1 MRQIQVYIEGNKL
14 DLFQDEQINV
24 TSKQQDINDISKVFS
39 DYSQSFS
46 VPSTPN
52 NDAIFSYFYN
62 SDFGDIEDVST
73 QFDVNV
79 RKEAFIEIDYTTFRR
94 GKIQLEKA
102 EIKNNQAYSYQVTF
116 YGEVTSLKD
125 KFGDEKLADLSYLS
139 TYGHAF
145 TGAEVQNRI
154 TDGNTNYVMRYPIIT
169 DRIVTYGDGASTD
182 ISPTGSDDI
191 AYNELF
197 PAIKIIGIF
206 AAIEIKY
213 GLDFQ
218 GAFLQDKRFQN
229 CFLWCKNKREFTFLT
244 STVDMNFLS
253 GGNLIN
259 QSLIY
264 DYLTYFD
271 LTENTL
277 SYSYQ
282 NPSLLFPISGFTPL
296 IVSHIIK
303 INVLSFSTTD
313 TYYIDVYK
321 NNVLTLTIEGT
332 GINPYLATQDF
343 AAQGLNETIYFRF
356 RATASM
362 DISFRC
368 EYKQTA
374 TGFESGNPTEY
385 QNIYYAD
392 TGVVTLS
399 ANIDP
404 IAYLP
409 DMKIADFFNGV
420 LKEFNLTCYGIEK
433 DVYQVEPLDDWYAKG
448 AIVDI
453 TQYTDIK
460 SIKIDR
466 IKLFKNIVFKYEKSE
481 NLLNQRFRENNNR
494 EYGDAQI
501 QYPYD
506 GGEYKIEQPFENMQF
521 NKFTG
526 TDLQV
531 GYTIDKDF
539 NQYVPNPMLLYMY
552 DETSATFRYDDGSFP
567 TAIQDLTEYMPFGQ
581 DMTLNGENYTLNFNA
596 EISTFT
602 LVSEQN
608 TLFAEYYF
616 GYLSNLFSLKNRRT
630 TLKAN
635 LPVSFL
641 TSLRLNDR
649 VVIRDRRYIIESIKS
664 NLNSGDVDFVLIND
678 FRPVLSDPDAPQE
691 KPIPIPSNANCVDV
705 KILLPLNCVQ
715 ADVTTSDAGVTITP
729 STLTSDGF
737 VEVCVPANDNTN
749 VLKTEDNADYVN
761 TEDLADR
768 IKTEQNDANIYTLTV
783 TYTFQNGT
791 TSTTQI
797 YLTQNP

>member
-1 MRQIQVYIEGNKL
+1 MRQIQVYIEGQKL
-14 DLFQDEQINV
+14 DLFEDEQINV

-52 NDAIFSYFYN
+52 NDSIFSYFYN
-62 SDFGDIEDVST
+62 SDYGDFQDVTT

-79 RKEAFIEIDYTTFRR
+79 RKEALIEIDYTTFRR

-102 EIKNNQAYSYQVTF
+102 EIKDNRSDSYQITF

-125 KFGDEKLADLSYLS
+125 KFGDEKLADLTYLA
-139 TYGHAF
+139 TYGHAY

-154 TDGNTNYVMRYPIIT
+154 TDGSTNYVMRYPIIT
-169 DRIVTYGDGASTD
+169 DRIVTYQDGASTD
-182 ISPTGSDDI
+182 ISSTGTDDI

-197 PAIKIIGIF
+197 PAVKIIGIF

-244 STVDMNFLS
+244 STQDVNFTT
-253 GGNLIN
+253 GGQLIN
-259 QSLIY
+259 QSTY
-264 DYLTYFD
+264 TYLNYFNTTD
-271 LTENTL
+271 NTL
-277 SYSYQ
+277 NYTYYDWFS
-282 NPSLLFPISGFTPL
+282 LFPT
-296 IVSHIIK
+296 VSPGPIQVNHGTSIE
-303 INVLSFSTTD
+303 VLSVSTSD
-313 TYYIDVYK
+313 TYYIDVYI
-321 NNVLTLTIEGT
+321 NDVLSNTLDGNGAQEIIVANDQNV
-332 GINPYLATQDF
+332 
-343 AAQGLNETIYFRF
+343 QGLNKSIYFRF
-356 RATASM
+356 RSTATQ
-362 DISFRC
+362 DIQFRC
-368 EYKQTA
+368 KYQQLGTNLGGG
-374 TGFESGNPTEY
+374 TSTQV
-385 QNIYYAD
+385 QNIFYAD
-392 TGVVTLS
+392 TNTITVQ
-399 ANIDP
+399 AQIDP

-420 LKEFNLTCYGIEK
+420 LKEFNLTCYGIEE
-433 DVYQVEPLDDWYAKG
+433 DVYQVEPLDDWYNKG
-448 AIVDI
+448 AIVNI
-453 TQYTDIK
+453 TEYTDIK

-466 IKLFKNIVFKYEKSE
+466 IKLFKNILFKYEKSE
-481 NLLNQRFRENNNR
+481 NILNNQFRENNNR

-526 TDLQV
+526 TNLQV
-531 GYTIDKDF
+531 GYTVDKDL
-539 NQYVPNPMLLYMY
+539 NSYVPKPMLLYMY

-602 LVSEQN
+602 LVPEQN

-635 LPVSFL
+635 LPVSLL

-649 VVIRDRRYIIESIKS
+649 VIIRDKRYIIESMKS
-664 NLNSGDVDFVLIND
+664 NLNTGDVDFVLIND
-678 FRPVLSDPDAPQE
+678 FRPVLSDSSSQQE
-691 KPIPIPSNANCVDV
+691 KPIPVPENANCVDV
-705 KILLPLNCVQ
+705 KILLPVNCVQ
-715 ADVTTSDAGVTITP
+715 ADVTTTDAGVTITP

-737 VEVCVPANDNTN
+737 VEVCLPANNNTN
-749 VLKTEDNADYVN
+749 VLKTEDDADYIN
-761 TEDLADR
+761 TEDLAYR
-768 IKTEQNDANIYTLTV
+768 IKTEQNDATVYTLTV
-783 TYTFQNGT
+783 TYTFSNGLV
-791 TSTTQI
+791 STNNIYITQA
-797 YLTQNP
+797 P

>member
-1 MRQIQVYIEGNKL
+1 MRQIQVFIEGQRL
-14 DLFQDEQINV
+14 DLFKDEQINV

-125 KFGDEKLADLSYLS
+125 KFGDEKLADLTYLAS
-139 TYGHAF
+139 YGHAF

-197 PAIKIIGIF
+197 PAVKIIGIF

-213 GLDFQ
+213 GVDFQ

-229 CFLWCKNKREFTFLT
+229 CFLWCKNSREFTFLT
-244 STVDMNFLS
+244 ATQDMNFTT
-253 GGNLIN
+253 GGQLIN
-259 QSLIY
+259 QSTY
-264 DYLTYFD
+264 TYNNYFD
-271 LTENTL
+271 LTANTL
-277 SYSYQ
+277 TYTYYDAYQ
-282 NPSLLFPISGFTPL
+282 LFPNVQQGAIS
-296 IVSHIIK
+296 VSHIVGIE
-303 INVLSFSTTD
+303 VLSVSTSD
-313 TYYIDVYK
+313 TYYIDVYI
-321 NNVLTLTIEGT
+321 NNVLTFTLDGT
-332 GINPYLATQDF
+332 GAQPFNVANDLNV
-343 AAQGLNETIYFRF
+343 QGLNKTIYFRF
-356 RATASM
+356 RSTATQ
-362 DISFRC
+362 DIQFRCTYQQLGISFSAGQ
-368 EYKQTA
+368 QTQV
-374 TGFESGNPTEY
+374 
-385 QNIYYAD
+385 QNIFYAD
-392 TGVVTLS
+392 TATITIT
-399 ANIDP
+399 ATIDP
-404 IAYLP
+404 LAYIP
-409 DMKIADFFNGV
+409 DMKVADFFNGV

-466 IKLFKNIVFKYEKSE
+466 IKLFKNIVFKYEQSE
-481 NLLNQRFRENNNR
+481 NLLNNQFRELFGR

-531 GYTIDKDF
+531 GYTVDKDF
-539 NQYVPNPMLLYMY
+539 NSYVPKPMLLYMY

-602 LVSEQN
+602 LQVEQN

-616 GYLSNLFSLKNRRT
+616 GYLTNLFSLKNRRT

-635 LPVSFL
+635 IPVSFL

-649 VVIRDRRYIIESIKS
+649 LVIRDRRYIIESMQS
-664 NLNSGDVDFVLIND
+664 NLNSGDVNFVLIND
-678 FRPVLSDPDAPQE
+678 FRPVLSDPGSQPE
-691 KPIPIPSNANCVDV
+691 KPVPMPEAAGCVDV

-715 ADVTTSDAGVTITP
+715 ADITTSDPGVTITP

-737 VEVCVPANDNTN
+737 VEVCIPANDNTN
-749 VLKTEDNADYVN
+749 LLKTEDDADYVN

-768 IKTEQNDANIYTLTV
+768 IKTEDNDAQIYTLLV
-783 TYTFQNGT
+783 TYTFQNGLV
-791 TSTTQI
+791 STTNI
-797 YLTQNP
+797 YINQAP

>member
-125 KFGDEKLADLSYLS
+125 KFGDEKLADLSYLA

-154 TDGNTNYVMRYPIIT
+154 TDGNTNYVLRYPIIT

-197 PAIKIIGIF
+197 PAIKVIGIF

-213 GLDFQ
+213 GVDFQ

-244 STVDMNFLS
+244 STQDVNFTT
-253 GGNLIN
+253 GGQLIN
-259 QSLIY
+259 QSTYTYLNY
-264 DYLTYFD
+264 FNTTDNTLTYTYADWF
-271 LTENTL
+271 
-277 SYSYQ
+277 S
-282 NPSLLFPISGFTPL
+282 LFPS
-296 IVSHIIK
+296 VSPGPVQVNHITSIE
-303 INVLSFSTTD
+303 ILSVSTSD
-313 TYYIDVYK
+313 TYYIDVYI
-321 NNVLTLTIEGT
+321 NDVLVNTYDGSGAQEFIVANDLNV
-332 GINPYLATQDF
+332 
-343 AAQGLNETIYFRF
+343 QGLNKSIYFRF
-356 RATASM
+356 RSTATQ
-362 DISFRC
+362 DIQFRC
-368 EYKQTA
+368 KYQQLGTNLGGGA
-374 TGFESGNPTEY
+374 TTQV
-385 QNIYYAD
+385 QNIFYAD
-392 TGVVTLS
+392 TATITVQ
-399 ANIDP
+399 AQIDP

-466 IKLFKNIVFKYEKSE
+466 IKLFKNIVFKYEPSE
-481 NLLNQRFRENNNR
+481 NLLNQQFRELFNR

-531 GYTIDKDF
+531 GYTIDKDL

-602 LVSEQN
+602 LVPEQN

-649 VVIRDRRYIIESIKS
+649 VVIRDKRYIIESIKS

-715 ADVTTSDAGVTITP
+715 ADVNTSDAGVTITP

-749 VLKTEDNADYVN
+749 VLKTEDDADYVN

-768 IKTEQNDANIYTLTV
+768 IKTEQNDAVVYTLTV

>member
-14 DLFQDEQINV
+14 DLFQDEQIDV

-52 NDAIFSYFYN
+52 NDSIFSYFYN

-102 EIKNNQAYSYQVTF
+102 EIKDNQAYSYQVTF
-116 YGEVTSLKD
+116 YGDITSLKD

-139 TYGHAF
+139 TYGHAY

-197 PAIKIIGIF
+197 PAIKVSGIF
-206 AAIEIKY
+206 AAIQIKY
-213 GLDFQ
+213 GVDLQ

-229 CFLWCKNKREFTFLT
+229 CFLWCKNKREQTFIT
-244 STVDMNFLS
+244 TTYDVNFIT
-253 GGNLIN
+253 GGQLIN
-259 QSLIY
+259 QSLY
-264 DYLTYFD
+264 NYTNYFNLTD
-271 LTENTL
+271 NTL
-277 SYSYQ
+277 NYTYYDWFT
-282 NPSLLFPISGFTPL
+282 LFPS
-296 IVSHIIK
+296 VSPGPVQVNHITVIE
-303 INVLSFSTTD
+303 VLSVSTSD
-313 TYYIDVYK
+313 DYFIDVYI
-321 NNVLTLTIEGT
+321 NNVLNVTIPGS
-332 GINPYLATQDF
+332 GADQYIVANDINV
-343 AAQGLNETIYFRF
+343 QGLNKSIYFRF
-356 RATASM
+356 RSTGSQ
-362 DISFRC
+362 DVQFRC
-368 EYKQTA
+368 KYQQLGTSFGGGATTQVQNIFYSDTA
-374 TGFESGNPTEY
+374 TIAV
-385 QNIYYAD
+385 Q
-392 TGVVTLS
+392 LQ
-399 ANIDP
+399 IDP

-409 DMKIADFFNGV
+409 DMKVADFFNGV

-466 IKLFKNIVFKYEKSE
+466 VKLFKNIVFKYEPSE
-481 NLLNQRFRENNNR
+481 NLLNQQFREANNR

-526 TDLQV
+526 TNLQV
-531 GYTIDKDF
+531 GYTIDKDL
-539 NQYVPNPMLLYMY
+539 NSYVPNPMLLYMY
-552 DETSATFRYDDGSFP
+552 DETSATFRYDDGSQP
-567 TAIQDLTEYMPFGQ
+567 TAIQNLTEYMPFGQ

-602 LVSEQN
+602 LVPEQN

-691 KPIPIPSNANCVDV
+691 KPIPIPNTANCVDV

-737 VEVCVPANDNTN
+737 VEVCVPANNNTN
-749 VLKTEDNADYVN
+749 VLKTEDDADYVN
-761 TEDLADR
+761 TEDLSNR
-768 IKTEQNDANIYTLTV
+768 IKTEQNDAVVYTLTV

>member
-52 NDAIFSYFYN
+52 NDSIFSYFYN

-102 EIKNNQAYSYQVTF
+102 EIKNNQADSYQVTF

-125 KFGDEKLADLSYLS
+125 KFGDEKLVDLSYLA
-139 TYGHAF
+139 TYGHAY
-145 TGAEVQNRI
+145 TGAEVQNRV
-154 TDGNTNYVMRYPIIT
+154 TDGSTNYIMRYPLILS
-169 DRIVTYGDGASTD
+169 RFVSYGDNEGTD
-182 ISPTGSDDI
+182 ISPTGSNLI
-191 AYNELF
+191 NYNELF
-197 PAIKIIGIF
+197 PAIKVSGIF
-206 AAIEIKY
+206 SAMQIKY
-213 GLDFQ
+213 NIDFE

-229 CFLWCKNKREFTFLT
+229 CFLYCKSERGFSFQS
-244 STVDMNFLS
+244 STQDVNFVT
-253 GGNLIN
+253 GGQLIN
-259 QSLIY
+259 QSTYTYLNY
-264 DYLTYFD
+264 FNTTDNTLTYTYYDWF
-271 LTENTL
+271 T
-277 SYSYQ
+277 
-282 NPSLLFPISGFTPL
+282 LFPNAGAGPL
-296 IVSHIIK
+296 IVTHQVFIE
-303 INVLSFSTTD
+303 VLDVSTSD

-321 NNVLTLTIEGT
+321 NNVLIVTLDGT
-332 GINPYLATQDF
+332 GEQPFQVANDTNV
-343 AAQGLNETIYFRF
+343 QGLNQTIYFRF
-356 RATASM
+356 RTSATQ
-362 DISFRC
+362 DIQFRC
-368 EYKQTA
+368 SYQQIGINLGGGTQTQF
-374 TGFESGNPTEY
+374 T
-385 QNIYYAD
+385 NIF
-392 TGVVTLS
+392 VL
-399 ANIDP
+399 
-404 IAYLP
+404 AYLP
-409 DMKIADFFNGV
+409 DMKVADFFNGI
-420 LKEFNLTCYGIEK
+420 LKEFNLTCYGIDK

-453 TQYTDIK
+453 SQYTDIK

-466 IKLFKNIVFKYEKSE
+466 IKLFKNIVFAYEESE
-481 NLLNQRFRENNNR
+481 NIINTQFRELFNR
-494 EYGDAQI
+494 EYGNTQI

-506 GGEYKIEQPFENMQF
+506 GGEYKIEQPFENMMF
-521 NKFTG
+521 TKFTG

-531 GYTIDKDF
+531 GYTIDKDQ
-539 NQYVPNPMLLYMY
+539 NSYAPKPMLLYMY
-552 DETSATFRYDDGSFP
+552 DETSATFRWDDGSVP
-567 TAIQDLTEYMPFGQ
+567 PSPQVLTEYMPFGQ

-602 LVSEQN
+602 LVPEQN

-691 KPIPIPSNANCVDV
+691 KPIPIPDTANCVDV

-737 VEVCVPANDNTN
+737 VEVCVPANNNTN
-749 VLKTEDNADYVN
+749 VLKTEDDADYVN
-761 TEDLADR
+761 TEDLTNR
-768 IKTEQNDANIYTLTV
+768 IKTEQNDAVVYTLTV

>member
-52 NDAIFSYFYN
+52 NDNIFSYFYN

-116 YGEVTSLKD
+116 YGDITSLKD

-139 TYGHAF
+139 TYGHAY

-197 PAIKIIGIF
+197 PAIKVIGIF

-213 GLDFQ
+213 GVDFQ

-229 CFLWCKNKREFTFLT
+229 CFLWCKNKLEFEFFT
-244 STVDMNFLS
+244 STQDVNFTT
-253 GGNLIN
+253 GGQLIN
-259 QSLIY
+259 QSTYTYNNYFNLT
-264 DYLTYFD
+264 DNTLTYTYYD
-271 LTENTL
+271 WYT
-277 SYSYQ
+277 
-282 NPSLLFPISGFTPL
+282 LFPS
-296 IVSHIIK
+296 VSPGPVQVNHITEIE
-303 INVLSFSTTD
+303 ILSVSTSD
-313 TYYIDVYK
+313 TYYIDVYI
-321 NNVLTLTIEGT
+321 NDVLSNTYDGNGAQPFIVANDLNV
-332 GINPYLATQDF
+332 
-343 AAQGLNETIYFRF
+343 QGLNKSIYFRF
-356 RATASM
+356 RSTATQ
-362 DISFRC
+362 DIQFRC
-368 EYKQTA
+368 KYQQLGTNLGGGA
-374 TGFESGNPTEY
+374 TTQV
-385 QNIYYAD
+385 QNIFYAD
-392 TGVVTLS
+392 TATITVQ
-399 ANIDP
+399 AQIDP

-448 AIVDI
+448 AIIDI

-481 NLLNQRFRENNNR
+481 NLLNQQFRENNNR

-602 LVSEQN
+602 LQAEQN

-649 VVIRDRRYIIESIKS
+649 LIIRDRRYIIESMKS

-678 FRPVLSDPDAPQE
+678 FRPVLSDPDVPQE
-691 KPIPIPSNANCVDV
+691 RPIPIPSNANCVDV
-705 KILLPLNCVQ
+705 KILLPINCVQ
-715 ADVTTSDAGVTITP
+715 ADVTTSDVGVTISP

-749 VLKTEDNADYVN
+749 VLKTEDDADYVN

-768 IKTEQNDANIYTLTV
+768 IKTEQNDAVVYTLTV
-783 TYTFQNGT
+783 TYTYQNGIVQ
-791 TSTTQI
+791 TTQI

>member
-102 EIKNNQAYSYQVTF
+102 EIKNNQADSYQVTF

-125 KFGDEKLADLSYLS
+125 KFGDEKLVDLSYLA

-154 TDGNTNYVMRYPIIT
+154 TDGNTNYVLRYPIIT

-197 PAIKIIGIF
+197 PAIKVIGIF

-213 GLDFQ
+213 GVDFQ

-229 CFLWCKNKREFTFLT
+229 CFLWCKNKREFSFLT
-244 STVDMNFLS
+244 STQDVNFIT
-253 GGNLIN
+253 GGQLIN
-259 QSLIY
+259 QSTYTYNNYFNLT
-264 DYLTYFD
+264 DNTLTYTYYDWF
-271 LTENTL
+271 T
-277 SYSYQ
+277 
-282 NPSLLFPISGFTPL
+282 LFPS
-296 IVSHIIK
+296 VSPGPVQVNHITEIE
-303 INVLSFSTTD
+303 ILSVSTSD
-313 TYYIDVYK
+313 TYYIDVYINDVL
-321 NNVLTLTIEGT
+321 NNTYDGNGAQPFIVANDL
-332 GINPYLATQDF
+332 NV
-343 AAQGLNETIYFRF
+343 QGLNKSIYFRF
-356 RATASM
+356 RSTATQ
-362 DISFRC
+362 DIQFRC
-368 EYKQTA
+368 KYQQLGTNLGGGA
-374 TGFESGNPTEY
+374 TTQV
-385 QNIYYAD
+385 QNIFYAD
-392 TGVVTLS
+392 TATITVQ
-399 ANIDP
+399 AQIDP

-453 TQYTDIK
+453 TEYTDIK

-481 NLLNQRFRENNNR
+481 NLLNQQFRELFNR

-539 NQYVPNPMLLYMY
+539 NQYVPKPMLLYMY

-602 LVSEQN
+602 LQPEQN

-635 LPVSFL
+635 LPVSLL

-649 VVIRDRRYIIESIKS
+649 LIIRDRRYIIESMKS

-691 KPIPIPSNANCVDV
+691 KPIPIPETANCVDV

-749 VLKTEDNADYVN
+749 VLKTEDDADYVN

-768 IKTEQNDANIYTLTV
+768 IKTEQNDAVIYTLTV